1 MANQEVRTYRQH
13 LMRVVYVGTFL
24 GVGYSAWSTLVTHA
38 TPWDPLRGV
47 AFSFWAAY
55 ATLMILG
62 LWNPLRMVPLLLLQL
77 LYKSV
82 WLVAV
87 AIPLARAGPLDATA
101 AQLVRIF
108 VVAVVVDLFVIPWS
122 YVIAHYIRKSP
133 A

>member
-1 MANQEVRTYRQH
+1 MSNQEVGRYRQH
-13 LMRVVYVGTFL
+13 LMRLVYVLTFV
-24 GVGYSAWSTLVTHA
+24 GVGPRAWSTLVTQA

-62 LWNPLRMVPLLLLQL
+62 LWNPLKMVPLLLLQL

-82 WLVAV
+82 WLLAV
-87 AIPLARAGPLDATA
+87 AIPLAKAGPLDATA
-101 AQLVRIF
+101 ASLVRIF
-108 VVAVVVDLFVIPWS
+108 VIAVVVDLVAIPWP
-122 YVIAHYIRKSP
+122 YVMAHYIRKSP

>member
-13 LMRVVYVGTFL
+13 LMRLVYVLTFV
-24 GVGYSAWSTLVTHA
+24 GVGPRAWSTLVTQA

-62 LWNPLRMVPLLLLQL
+62 LWNPLKMVPLLLLQL

-82 WLVAV
+82 WLLAV
-87 AIPLARAGPLDATA
+87 ALPLAKAGPLDATA

-108 VVAVVVDLFVIPWS
+108 VIAVVADLVVIPWP